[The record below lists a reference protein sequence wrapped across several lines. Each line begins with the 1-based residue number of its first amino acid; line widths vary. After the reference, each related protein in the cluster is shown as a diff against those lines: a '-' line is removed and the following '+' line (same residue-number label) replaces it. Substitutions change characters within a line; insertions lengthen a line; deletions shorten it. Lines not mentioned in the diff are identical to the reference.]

1 MGKTVLITDKSHR
14 FFGCRFPAEC
24 IYKDSTFKGY
34 LADLFLCQLPDGTS
48 IRVLSKQIDID
59 DWQAQCIEETKIKY
73 GIELGSII
81 MITKIGSGFYDK
93 NFDTNQPHLV
103 TDFLGD
109 GSIVCDYGKAQIY
122 NAEMKIYTGKV
133 PIQTDFTK
141 TIGPSLTDFLETKK
155 LIIT

>member
-1 MGKTVLITDKSHR
+1 MEKTSLITDKSHR

-24 IYKDSTFKGY
+24 IYKDSTFPEY
-34 LADLFLCQLPDGTS
+34 VADLFLCQLPDGTS
-48 IRVLSKQIDID
+48 IRVLSKQIDIG
-59 DWQAQCIEETKIKY
+59 DWQAQCIAETKIKY

-122 NAEMKIYTGKV
+122 NAEMEIYTGEV
-133 PIQTDFTK
+133 PIQTYFTK
-141 TIGPSLTDFLETKK
+141 TIAQTLTDIFRSKNK
-155 LIIT
+155 